1 VPNQCPPPQT
11 DDATPPRFDAEQ
23 AETLI
28 TAIRHN
34 IERALRGKPEVVR
47 RAVETLLAGGHL
59 LLEDVPGVGKTTLAQ
74 ALARSIDGSF
84 SRVQFTSDLLPSDV
98 LGASIPEA
106 RDGVPTGE
114 FVFQPGPIF
123 ANVVLADEVNRAS
136 PKTQSA
142 LLEAM
147 AESGVTVDGVTHPLP
162 EPYFVVATQNPME
175 HHGAHPLPESQL
187 DRFLVRTGIG
197 YPNPTDEA
205 AVLREDPAATE
216 LPRLQ
221 PVVTIGELRE
231 LQRAAEAIK
240 FDEALVGYLLAIT
253 GACARGRPRL
263 LHSRRR
269 ERSCGRRVRPSHH
282 RRPALPP
289 LPRRRGNRV
298 DRPRNSRSPAHSGWL
313 FFAITLGVGF
323 AALNTGNNLMYLV
336 LSLMLGFLLL
346 SGVLSESSLRGIRVR
361 RRLPRELYANFENK
375 IVLEI
380 SNTQRR
386 VAAFATPP
394 IGPAR
399 SRCGSARERH
409 CAAPTASGQTA
420 GVASNSKNFEY
431 LHVFPSGF
439 SRSP

>member
-28 TAIRHN
+28 AAIRHN

-136 PKTQSA
+136 PKAQSA

-162 EPYFVVATQNPME
+162 EPHFVVATQNPME

-221 PVVTIGELRE
+221 PVVTIVELRE

-240 FDEALVGYLLAIT
+240 FDEALVGYLLAIVT
-253 GACARGRPRL
+253 ETREHEALEIGVSPRGAVAMRRAAQARALVDGRDFCIPEDVRDLAVDVFAHRITVDPRSH
-263 LHSRRR
+263 HSRDGEETAWIVR
-269 ERSCGRRVRPSHH
+269 EILE
-282 RRPALPP
+282 ALPIP
-289 LPRRRGNRV
+289 L
-298 DRPRNSRSPAHSGWL
+298 
-313 FFAITLGVGF
+313 
-323 AALNTGNNLMYLV
+323 
-336 LSLMLGFLLL
+336 
-346 SGVLSESSLRGIRVR
+346 
-361 RRLPRELYANFENK
+361 
-375 IVLEI
+375 
-380 SNTQRR
+380 
-386 VAAFATPP
+386 
-394 IGPAR
+394 
-399 SRCGSARERH
+399 
-409 CAAPTASGQTA
+409 
-420 GVASNSKNFEY
+420 
-431 LHVFPSGF
+431 
-439 SRSP
+439 